1 MLFEVLPNYVVAI
14 FALLVIEP
22 QKVGFGQP
30 AIIVSV
36 VFIVDFINISVS
48 LLRRFLISLIVQ
60 LRILY
65 R

>member
-1 MLFEVLPNYVVAI
+1 MLFEVLPDYVVAI
-14 FALLVIEP
+14 FAFLVIEP

-30 AIIVSV
+30 AIIVCV
-36 VFIVDFINISVS
+36 VLIVDFVNISVS
-48 LLRRFLISLIVQ
+48 LLRGFLVSLIVQ